1 MRRVF
6 GHGGLRLFILMLLD
20 ESPRH
25 GYDLIRLIEDRFM
38 GLYTPSAGTVY
49 PRLQS
54 LEDEGLIEHEE
65 LDGRKI
71 YRLTDAGRRELDERR
86 SELDDL
92 QARAAETARKV
103 AGMISG
109 EMRGTAKDLRD
120 ELRHAMRDVRREDR
134 YASRRRAKAWDFG
147 GPGPAEEAGDTR
159 RGGLGWRVLRDD
171 LDALR
176 DDILDAARDL
186 DLDRGVLG
194 SILERLMEAK
204 DKVTEVLSGHRQASP
219 SDTTEV

>member
-25 GYDLIRLIEDRFM
+25 GYDLIRMIEDRFM
-38 GLYTPSAGTVY
+38 GMYTPSAGTVY

-92 QARAAETARKV
+92 QARAAETARRV

-120 ELRHAMRDVRREDR
+120 ELRHAMKDVRREDR
-134 YASRRRAKAWDFG
+134 YARRRAQAWDVG
-147 GPGPAEEAGDTR
+147 GAGPSEQSETR

-194 SILERLMEAK
+194 SIRERLMEAK
-204 DKVTEVLSGHRQASP
+204 DKVSEVLSSHRQASHT
-219 SDTTEV
+219 DNTEV